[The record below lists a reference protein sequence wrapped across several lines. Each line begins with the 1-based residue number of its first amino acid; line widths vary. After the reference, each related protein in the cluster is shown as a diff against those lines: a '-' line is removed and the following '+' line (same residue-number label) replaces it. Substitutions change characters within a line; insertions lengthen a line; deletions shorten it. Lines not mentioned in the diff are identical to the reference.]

1 MRSANTLRHSFHT
14 VLASTEEQIQAAVHD
29 SGIHGIVFDLD
40 CIGDGAADGI
50 EVLQEIRK
58 LREDVVLVAITE
70 STNSEIPLKASQ
82 AGADEFFLDSMD
94 FSQLAGVT
102 AGSHRKARAAV

>member
-1 MRSANTLRHSFHT
+1 MAASIQLQTNQPESEKYSVAIVTAKGTSFHEIGKYLSPTFHT

-29 SGIHGIVFDLD
+29 PGTHGIVFDLD
-40 CIGDGAADGI
+40 CISEGAADGI

-70 STNSEIPLKASQ
+70 SS
-82 AGADEFFLDSMD
+82 
-94 FSQLAGVT
+94 
-102 AGSHRKARAAV
+102 